1 MNISLTYCRVMLI
14 VALYLVFAIHDFQD
28 NNTSING
35 DNENRSNVLPFSLPF
50 NSNITNQT
58 DNVIPFP

>member
-1 MNISLTYCRVMLI
+1 MLI
-14 VALYLVFAIHDFQD
+14 VALYLVFAIHDFH
-28 NNTSING
+28 NSNTSING